1 MTKRLVRF
9 CCRSLEILAFVFVVS
24 GALFLMFYFGGDE
37 TTSPSDKKQAV
48 LLGVVLLA
56 VGFISFACGITLAAK
71 SGILYSKFTKSFSF
85 PPLLT
90 DCETYGSC
98 CAPQQRHKGGWA
110 VASKQPPLPPIRE
123 EQAKGLAEES
133 GDPEQVY
140 TLASI
145 LSPSEPPPPPL
156 TDKQLQS
163 RGVNYGGLPRT
174 KGHYFVSDH
183 PVPRSHD
190 GHLCS
195 FHTVFQDRTKLP
207 PAPPLTDRQIE
218 SLGKNY
224 RGVLEG
230 TGQAEYTRYQVGADP
245 EKPSGSQEASAPK
258 RETFKSFVNRMHSR
272 CTP

>member
-1 MTKRLVRF
+1 
-9 CCRSLEILAFVFVVS
+9 
-24 GALFLMFYFGGDE
+24 MFYFGGDE

-48 LLGVVLLA
+48 LLGVILLA
-56 VGFISFACGITLAAK
+56 VGFISFACGITLAAR
-71 SGILYSKFTKSFSF
+71 SGILYSKFTKSSSF

-98 CAPQQRHKGGWA
+98 CAPQQRHKGGRA

-123 EQAKGLAEES
+123 EQAKGLAEDS
-133 GDPEQVY
+133 GEPEQVY

-163 RGVNYGGLPRT
+163 RGVNYGGMPRT
-174 KGHYFVSDH
+174 RGLDYFVSDNL
-183 PVPRSHD
+183 VPRSHD
-190 GHLCS
+190 SHLGS
-195 FHTVFQDRTKLP
+195 LRVFDIYGQDRTKLP
-207 PAPPLTDRQIE
+207 PAPPLTDRQLE

-230 TGQAEYTRYQVGADP
+230 TGQAEYTRYQVGAYP

-258 RETFKSFVNRMHSR
+258 RETFKSFINRMHSR
-272 CTP
+272 STP